1 MTSKE
6 NLLEEYITQY
16 TPENRLGFCKL
27 VRRKYR
33 LENYRLSVKFED
45 INPEDFIVQNPD
57 TLVKADNAIRQGS
70 CSEEEFKDIFNDL
83 TEDQINYIG
92 F

>member
-1 MTSKE
+1 MSTKE
-6 NLLEEYITQY
+6 QLLEEYLTEY

-33 LENYRLSVKFED
+33 FEKYKFSTRFED
-45 INPEDFIVQNPD
+45 IEPEDFIVQNPI
-57 TLVKADNAIRQGS
+57 TLAKADKVIQQGS
-70 CSEEEFKDIFNDL
+70 CSIEEFKDIFNDL
-83 TEDQINYIG
+83 DVEQINYIG